1 VSLRLRITLFCVALV
16 AVVLAGFAIT
26 VNFLASARI
35 YASLDDGL
43 EAQANSIIATLPAGT
58 VDETQIQ
65 SSRQALETEE
75 AAGLLFQIRDAS
87 GRVLYSSF
95 RGSPDILPPRG
106 SLKEQAVYERKVAQ
120 QQLRLLHMPIDSG
133 SRTEGSIEVGRP
145 MKETDE
151 ALTEIRGTLLIGGI
165 LALLVTSLPAYFIA
179 GRALDPIREVSRV
192 ARRVERTSDFSQ
204 RLVERPTRD
213 EIGELTATF
222 NDLIQRIEQTL
233 AAHSRF
239 LAEASHE
246 LRRPLTILRTNL
258 YILRDPELPEGDR
271 VACLER
277 MTREASA
284 MTSLVG
290 DLLLLNRDR
299 AQSLERAPVD
309 LSRLCGEE
317 ALRMQF
323 AEPAA
328 SLQVDIA
335 PNLMVEGDAPRLQQV
350 VRNLVENALN
360 YSPDGGAVIV
370 SLNKQNGRA
379 RLSVRDSGIGIS
391 AEELPRIFDRFY
403 RGAEASRVHR
413 EGVGL
418 GLSIVKYVVEGLGGD
433 ISVESRPGS
442 TAFIVELP
450 ASQRSH
456 KRLRDLLPVP

>member
-1 VSLRLRITLFCVALV
+1 MSLRLRITLLCVALV

-26 VNFLASARI
+26 VNFLASTRI

-58 VDETQIQ
+58 VDETEIQ

-95 RGSPDILPPRG
+95 RGSPDILPPGG
-106 SLKEQAVYERKVAQ
+106 SLNEQAVYERKVAQ
-120 QQLRLLHMPIDSG
+120 QQLRLLHMPIDPG
-133 SRTEGSIEVGRP
+133 SRSGGSIEVARP

-204 RLVERPTRD
+204 RLVERPTGD

-309 LSRLCGEE
+309 LSRLCSEE

-323 AEPAA
+323 AEPTA

-335 PNLMVEGDAPRLQQV
+335 PNLMVEGDAQRLQQV

-360 YSPDGGAVIV
+360 YSPGGGAVVV
-370 SLNKQNGRA
+370 SLAKQSGRA

-403 RGAEASRVHR
+403 RGTEASRVHH
-413 EGVGL
+413 EGIGL
-418 GLSIVKYVVEGLGGD
+418 GLSIVKYVIEGLGGD
-433 ISVESRPGS
+433 ISVESRPDG
-442 TAFIVELP
+442 TTFIVELP
-450 ASQRSH
+450 VSQRSG

>member
-1 VSLRLRITLFCVALV
+1 VSLRLRITLLCVALV
-16 AVVLAGFAIT
+16 AVVLTAFAIM
-26 VNFLASARI
+26 VNFLASTRI

-58 VDETQIQ
+58 VDETQIRN
-65 SSRQALETEE
+65 SRQALETEE

-87 GRVLYSSF
+87 GSVLYSSF
-95 RGSPDILPPRG
+95 RGSPDVLPPGG
-106 SLKEQAVYERKVAQ
+106 SLDEQAVYERKVAQ

-133 SRTEGSIEVGRP
+133 SRNGGSIEVGRP

-151 ALTEIRGTLLIGGI
+151 ALTEIRGTLIIGGFV
-165 LALLVTSLPAYFIA
+165 ALLVTSLPAYFIA
-179 GRALDPIREVSRV
+179 GRALDPIREISRI

-222 NDLIQRIEQTL
+222 NDLIRRIEQTL

-258 YILRDPELPEGDR
+258 YILRDPGLPESDR
-271 VACLER
+271 AACLER
-277 MTREASA
+277 MSREASA

-299 AQSLERAPVD
+299 AQSLERAPID

-317 ALRMQF
+317 AMRMQF

-328 SLQVDIA
+328 SLQVDVA
-335 PNLMVEGDAPRLQQV
+335 PNIMVEGDTQRLQQV
-350 VRNLVENALN
+350 IRNLLENALN
-360 YSPDGGAVIV
+360 YSPGGGAVMI
-370 SLNKQNGRA
+370 SLKKRSGRA
-379 RLSVRDSGIGIS
+379 RLSVRDFGIGITPD
-391 AEELPRIFDRFY
+391 ELPRIFDRFY
-403 RGAEASRVHR
+403 RGAEATRVHH
-413 EGVGL
+413 EGMGL

-433 ISVESRPGS
+433 IKVESQSQG
-442 TAFIVELP
+442 TVFTVELP
-450 ASQRSH
+450 ASQRSG

>member
-1 VSLRLRITLFCVALV
+1 MSLRLRITLLCVALV
-16 AVVLAGFAIT
+16 ALVLAGFAIT
-26 VNFLASARI
+26 VNFLASTRI

-43 EAQANSIIATLPAGT
+43 EAQANSIIASLPAGRL
-58 VDETQIQ
+58 DESLIE
-65 SSRQALETEE
+65 SSRPALEAEE
-75 AAGLLFQIRDAS
+75 AAGLLFQIRDSS
-87 GRVLYSSF
+87 GQVLYSSF
-95 RGSPDILPPRG
+95 RGSQDVLPPGG
-106 SLKEQAVYERKVAQ
+106 SLDQQAVYERKVAQ

-133 SRTEGSIEVGRP
+133 SHSGGSIEVARP
-145 MKETDE
+145 MNETDE

-204 RLVERPTRD
+204 RLIERPTKD

-271 VACLER
+271 AACLKR
-277 MTREASA
+277 MSREASA

-309 LSRLCGEE
+309 FSRLCSEE
-317 ALRMQF
+317 ASRMQF
-323 AEPAA
+323 AEPTA
-328 SLQVDIA
+328 SLQVNIA
-335 PNLMVEGDAPRLQQV
+335 PSLMVQGDAQRLQQV
-350 VRNLVENALN
+350 IRNLLENALN
-360 YSPDGGAVIV
+360 YSPDGGGVIV

-433 ISVESRPGS
+433 ISVESRPGG
-442 TAFIVELP
+442 TTFTVELP
-450 ASQRSH
+450 ASQRSG
-456 KRLRDLLPVP
+456 RRFRDLLPVP

>member
-1 VSLRLRITLFCVALV
+1 MSLRLRITLLCVALV

-26 VNFLASARI
+26 VNFLASTRI
-35 YASLDDGL
+35 YGSLDDGL
-43 EAQANSIIATLPAGT
+43 EAQANSILATLPPGT
-58 VDETQIQ
+58 LDEALIE

-75 AAGLLFQIRDAS
+75 AAGLLFQIRDSS
-87 GRVLYSSF
+87 GQVLYSSF
-95 RGSPDILPPRG
+95 RGYP
-106 SLKEQAVYERKVAQ
+106 AVYERKVAQ

-133 SRTEGSIEVGRP
+133 SHSGGSIEVARP
-145 MKETDE
+145 MNETDE

-204 RLVERPTRD
+204 RLIERPTKD

-271 VACLER
+271 AACLER
-277 MTREASA
+277 MSREASA

-309 LSRLCGEE
+309 FSRLCSEE
-317 ALRMQF
+317 ASRMQF
-323 AEPAA
+323 AEPTA
-328 SLQVDIA
+328 SLQVNIA
-335 PNLMVEGDAPRLQQV
+335 PSLMVQGDAQRLQQV
-350 VRNLVENALN
+350 IRNLLENALN
-360 YSPDGGAVIV
+360 YSPDGGGVIV

-433 ISVESRPGS
+433 ISVESRPGG
-442 TAFIVELP
+442 TTFTVELP
-450 ASQRSH
+450 ASQRSG
-456 KRLRDLLPVP
+456 RRFRDLLPVP

>member
-1 VSLRLRITLFCVALV
+1 MSLRLRITLLCVALV

-43 EAQANSIIATLPAGT
+43 EAQANSILATLPPGT
-58 VDETQIQ
+58 LDEALIE
-65 SSRQALETEE
+65 SSRQALEMEE
-75 AAGLLFQIRDAS
+75 AAGLLFQIRDSS
-87 GRVLYSSF
+87 GQVLYSSF
-95 RGSPDILPPRG
+95 RGSPDVLPRG
-106 SLKEQAVYERKVAQ
+106 GSPNEPAVYERKVAQ

-133 SRTEGSIEVGRP
+133 SHSGGSIEVARP
-145 MKETDE
+145 MNETDE

-192 ARRVERTSDFSQ
+192 ARRVDN
-204 RLVERPTRD
+204 LVESLGLGPYADKFLDELSTGTRRIVDIACLQAARPKVLLLD
-213 EIGELTATF
+213 EPSSG
-222 NDLIQRIEQTL
+222 L
-233 AAHSRF
+233 AQ
-239 LAEASHE
+239 AE
-246 LRRPLTILRTNL
+246 NL

-271 VACLER
+271 AACLER
-277 MTREASA
+277 MSREASA

-309 LSRLCGEE
+309 FSRLCSEE
-317 ALRMQF
+317 ASRMQF
-323 AEPAA
+323 AEPTA
-328 SLQVDIA
+328 SLQVNIA
-335 PNLMVEGDAPRLQQV
+335 PSLMVQGDAQRLQQV
-350 VRNLVENALN
+350 IRNLLENALN
-360 YSPDGGAVIV
+360 YSPDGGGVIV

-379 RLSVRDSGIGIS
+379 RLSVGDSGIGIS

-433 ISVESRPGS
+433 ISVESRPGG
-442 TAFIVELP
+442 TTFTVELP
-450 ASQRSH
+450 ASQRSG
-456 KRLRDLLPVP
+456 RRFRDLLPVP

>member
-1 VSLRLRITLFCVALV
+1 MSLRLRITLLCVALV
-16 AVVLAGFAIT
+16 AVVLAGFAVT
-26 VNFLASARI
+26 VTFLASTRI

-43 EAQANSIIATLPAGT
+43 TAQANSIIASLPAGIL
-58 VDETQIQ
+58 DESLIQ
-65 SSRQALETEE
+65 SNRQALETEE

-87 GRVLYSSF
+87 GKVLYSSF
-95 RGSPDILPPRG
+95 RGSPEVLPPSG
-106 SLKEQAVYERKVAQ
+106 SLNEPAVYERKVAQ
-120 QQLRLLHMPIDSG
+120 QQLRLLHMPIDSAAHG
-133 SRTEGSIEVGRP
+133 GGSIEVGRS

-151 ALTEIRGTLLIGGI
+151 ALTEIRGTLIVGGI
-165 LALLVTSLPAYFIA
+165 FALLLTSLPAYFIA

-204 RLVERPTRD
+204 RLVERPTAD

-258 YILRDPELPEGDR
+258 YILRDPDLPEADR
-271 VACLER
+271 AACLER
-277 MTREASA
+277 MSREASA

-317 ALRMQF
+317 AWRMQL
-323 AEPAA
+323 AEPTA
-328 SLQVDIA
+328 SLQVQIA
-335 PNLMVEGDAPRLQQV
+335 PNLMVEGDAQRLQQV
-350 VRNLVENALN
+350 VRNLLENAIN
-360 YSPDGGAVIV
+360 YSPEGGAVEIYL
-370 SLNKQNGRA
+370 SERRGRA

-391 AEELPRIFDRFY
+391 AEELPKIFDRFY
-403 RGAEASRVHR
+403 RGAEATRVHR
-413 EGVGL
+413 EGIGL
-418 GLSIVKYVVEGLGGD
+418 GLSIAKYVVEGLGGD
-433 ISVESRPGS
+433 ISVESQPDG
-442 TAFIVELP
+442 TTFVMEL
-450 ASQRSH
+450 AVAQRSG
-456 KRLRDLLPVP
+456 RQLRDTLAVP

>member
-1 VSLRLRITLFCVALV
+1 MSLRLRITLLCVALV

-26 VNFLASARI
+26 VNFLASTRI

-43 EAQANSIIATLPAGT
+43 TAQANSIIATLPAGT
-58 VDETQIQ
+58 LDETLIQ
-65 SSRQALETEE
+65 SSRQSLETEE
-75 AAGLLFQIRDAS
+75 AAGLLFQIRDSS
-87 GRVLYSSF
+87 GGVLYSSF
-95 RGSPDILPPRG
+95 RGSPDTLPPGG
-106 SLKEQAVYERKVAQ
+106 SLNEQAIYERKVAQ
-120 QQLRLLHMPIDSG
+120 QQLRLLHVPIDSG
-133 SRTEGSIEVGRP
+133 SQSGGSIEVGRP

-151 ALTEIRGTLLIGGI
+151 ALTEIRGTLIIGGI
-165 LALLVTSLPAYFIA
+165 FALLLTSLPAYFIA

-258 YILRDPELPEGDR
+258 YILRDPELPESDR

-317 ALRMQF
+317 ALRMQL

-328 SLQVDIA
+328 SLQADIV
-335 PNLMVEGDAPRLQQV
+335 PNLMVEGDTQRLQQV
-350 VRNLVENALN
+350 VRNLLENALN
-360 YSPDGGAVIV
+360 YSPDGGAVVV
-370 SLNKQNGRA
+370 SLNEHNRRA
-379 RLSVRDSGIGIS
+379 RLRVRDSGIGIN
-391 AEELPRIFDRFY
+391 AEELPRIFERFY

-413 EGVGL
+413 EGMGL

-433 ISVESRPGS
+433 ISVESRPDG
-442 TAFIVELP
+442 TTFIVELP
-450 ASQRSH
+450 VSQRSG